1 MRYNYQMPEQEQG
14 ILVVISGPSG
24 VGKTTIV
31 HKVRD
36 AFDAVFSV
44 SATTRPQSSSEID
57 GQDYFFITPEE
68 FNTKIKNGEFLEHA
82 EVFGCHQYGTL
93 KKSVAE
99 VLSSG
104 RIMLLDI
111 DVQGGIQIQTNMPE
125 SVRIFILPPNEDE
138 LLHRLKTR
146 GRDDVD
152 SIERRFREA
161 KSEIKLAKESGAYEY
176 FIVNDNL
183 ELAIAETIAI
193 IQKVR
198 SKTATTP

>member
-1 MRYNYQMPEQEQG
+1 MPEQEQG